1 MALMHNKG
9 VLAKSP
15 EFCSDHADES
25 RRKKSYGWLSCEKI
39 KYLWDSVLIHDSIK
53 IKMME

>member
-1 MALMHNKG
+1 MHNKG
-9 VLAKSP
+9 VLAQSP